1 MEENMQDKPAL
12 LSQNG
17 PNAVANVTIGQAQFG
32 KFRLILWDES
42 GRNPQVLTEQT
53 NVDNIPDFVDLGPA
67 SAVNRMILQ
76 WEGFVSAYSD
86 GPGQLYSAII
96 EVTQGG
102 QVVPDGLISD
112 TGTLDGGAK
121 PFFGAVRL
129 LAV

>member
-1 MEENMQDKPAL
+1 MQERPAR
-12 LSQNG
+12 LSLSG

-53 NVDNIPDFVDLGPA
+53 NVDNIPDFVDLGPP

-76 WEGFVSAYSD
+76 SEGFVTAFGS
-86 GPGQLYSAII
+86 GPGQLYSVIV
-96 EVTQGG
+96 EVMQDG
-102 QVVPDGLISD
+102 QVVPDGLIAER
-112 TGTLDGGAK
+112 GALEGGAK